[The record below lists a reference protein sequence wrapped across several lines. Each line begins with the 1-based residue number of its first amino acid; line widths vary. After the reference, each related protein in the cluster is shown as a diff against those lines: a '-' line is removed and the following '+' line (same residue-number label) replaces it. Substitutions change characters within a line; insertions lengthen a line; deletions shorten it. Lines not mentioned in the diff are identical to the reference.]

1 MLKPRDS
8 ERSKSFLRATIRFQN
23 RNVTMDCLVR
33 NISLSGARL
42 EIDETA
48 ALPAEFELEIPNRG
62 VVLQCQ
68 LKWRHDQAAGVKFKD
83 VAAPPAAPPQDN
95 KTARIE
101 ALEAENAEL
110 RYEIARLTV
119 LFQKLE
125 SQNGQPVAIAKLNAS
140 SDE

>member
-8 ERSKSFLRATIRFQN
+8 ERSKSFLKATIRFQN
-23 RNVTMDCLVR
+23 GNVTMDCIVR

-42 EIDETA
+42 EIEETA
-48 ALPAEFELEIPNRG
+48 TVPAEFELAIPNRG

-68 LKWRHDQAAGVKFKD
+68 LKWRHDHAAGVKFKD
-83 VAAPPAAPPQDN
+83 VAVPSAAPPDN
-95 KTARIE
+95 RNARIQ

-110 RYEIARLTV
+110 RYEIARLTA
-119 LFQKLE
+119 LFKELE
-125 SQNGQPVAIAKLNAS
+125 RQNGQPVAGAKLNAS